1 MRASADYRGV
11 TTSTSLWRSA
21 MRSFY
26 NETRGPSLVS
36 ARTRLLVACLFSA
49 LVNMQGSESVMGR
62 TESLT
67 LVDRIHL
74 VAVYIF
80 AGALA
85 TLFSQLTAEAGQA
98 KQTMWLD
105 PRLLFRVLT
114 IIVQNAI
121 AALLPPNFRAASSM
135 SLVPVDRN
143 SAPRKVLS

>member
-1 MRASADYRGV
+1 
-11 TTSTSLWRSA
+11 
-21 MRSFY
+21 
-26 NETRGPSLVS
+26 
-36 ARTRLLVACLFSA
+36 VACLFSA

-62 TESLT
+62 TQSLT

-85 TLFSQLTAEAGQA
+85 TVFSRLTAEAGQG
-98 KQTMWLD
+98 KQAMWLD

-114 IIVQNAI
+114 ISFIVQNAI
-121 AALLPPNFRAASSM
+121 AAVLPPNFRAACSM

-143 SAPRKVLS
+143 SAP